1 MRQETSKRDH
11 QPMGE
16 KHLRVSSSEVVE
28 EQQSDP
34 FASLE
39 KTLAMSKR
47 RRQAEGE
54 TSQDANE
61 QLRAEPE
68 QQRALPSRR
77 SELPRHLEQETQNR
91 PKNIVSKL
99 KDNITGLKRTVAKC
113 QKVID
118 SVKKRNAELV
128 QENKALKARLDTRTA
143 AMPRNPEQVFREAAN
158 CVLQMLSKQEE
169 KAKKETL
176 PDPIQLFKVIEAELD
191 RFKEQFDGQAVHILF
206 SVQAHLAK
214 ARELT
219 QFELSELPPLERYWE
234 NQHERLAE
242 LALADGSENEVQF
255 PYLGE
260 LGKIYWDDLKTYAS
274 KIPHAP
280 VKIQSILYQTVVSLV
295 DGFSPYRLRKTVDA
309 DMVRTFYQNHLPNIL
324 KAADLELVPIEIGQT
339 QADARIHDIQGTQA
353 GPFNLGVVT
362 DIVQQ
367 GLRRC
372 SDQKMI
378 RKPVVI
384 RGEPE

>member
-1 MRQETSKRDH
+1 MKQENSKRNFSPID
-11 QPMGE
+11 E
-16 KHLRVSSSEVVE
+16 KHLRLSSSQVVE
-28 EQQSDP
+28 EQQSDLFTP
-34 FASLE
+34 LHE
-39 KTLAMSKR
+39 TLAKVKR
-47 RRQAEGE
+47 KAQAEVE
-54 TSQDANE
+54 TSQDGNE
-61 QLRAEPE
+61 PLDAEPE
-68 QQRALPSRR
+68 HQRNFLPNR
-77 SELPRHLEQETQNR
+77 SELSRQSTQETQNR
-91 PKNIVSKL
+91 PESIISKL
-99 KDNITGLKRTVAKC
+99 KDKITELKQIVAEC

-118 SVKKRNAELV
+118 SLKKRNAELA
-128 QENKALKARLDTRTA
+128 QENNTLKARLDTRTD

-158 CVLQMLSKQEE
+158 CVLQMLSKQQE

-191 RFKEQFDGQAVHILF
+191 RFKEQFDGQAVHIL
-206 SVQAHLAK
+206 SPVQAHLAK

-234 NQHERLAE
+234 NQPERLAE

-255 PYLGE
+255 SYLGE

-274 KIPHAP
+274 KIPHAT
-280 VKIQSILYQTVVSLV
+280 VKIQSILYQIVVLLV

-309 DMVRTFYQNHLPNIL
+309 DMFRKFYQNHLSNIL
-324 KAADLELVPIEIGQT
+324 QAADLEFVPIEIGQT

-353 GPFNLGVVT
+353 GPFRLGVVA

-372 SDQKMI
+372 SDQKII

>member
-1 MRQETSKRDH
+1 MKQETSKADRP
-11 QPMGE
+11 PMDE

-28 EQQSDP
+28 EQQSDR

-39 KTLAMSKR
+39 ETLAMSKR
-47 RRQAEGE
+47 RRQAGAE

-61 QLRAEPE
+61 QLCAEPE
-68 QQRALPSRR
+68 QQRTISSRR

-91 PKNIVSKL
+91 QKNIVSKL
-99 KDNITGLKRTVAKC
+99 KDKITELKQAVAAC

-118 SVKKRNAELV
+118 SLKKRNAELV
-128 QENKALKARLDTRTA
+128 QENNALKVRLDSRTD
-143 AMPRNPEQVFREAAN
+143 AMPSNPEQVFRKAAN
-158 CVLQMLSKQEE
+158 CVLPE
-169 KAKKETL
+169 KATEETL
-176 PDPIQLFKVIEAELD
+176 PDPNRLCRIIEVELD
-191 RFKEQFDGQAVHILF
+191 RFTEQCNGQAVHIL
-206 SVQAHLAK
+206 SPVREHLAK
-214 ARELT
+214 AKELIR
-219 QFELSELPPLERYWE
+219 FELPD
-234 NQHERLAE
+234 
-242 LALADGSENEVQF
+242 ALTIS
-255 PYLGE
+255 YTTGE
-260 LGKIYWDDLKTYAS
+260 
-274 KIPHAP
+274 
-280 VKIQSILYQTVVSLV
+280 IQSILYQTVVLLV

-309 DMVRTFYQNHLPNIL
+309 DMLRTFYQNHLPNIL
-324 KAADLELVPIEIGQT
+324 QAADLEFVPIEIGQT

-353 GPFNLGVVT
+353 GPFHLGVVT